1 MYKILF
7 SFAFKVENWFL
18 KLNIELIRVGDT
30 EEDTLGF
37 EKDSGS
43 GQEIARERKAE
54 KSVHIAGICMQNLI
68 YFSHGVKL
76 FRNEG
81 SGLERKTAIGKMTKG
96 EYHCLNLEKLLF
108 FLIVLQVEMN

>member
-1 MYKILF
+1 M
-7 SFAFKVENWFL
+7 
-18 KLNIELIRVGDT
+18 IRVGDT